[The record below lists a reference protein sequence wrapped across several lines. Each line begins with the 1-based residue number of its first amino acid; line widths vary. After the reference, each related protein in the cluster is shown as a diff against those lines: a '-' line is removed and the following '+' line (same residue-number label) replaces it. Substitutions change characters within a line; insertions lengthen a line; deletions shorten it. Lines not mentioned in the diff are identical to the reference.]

1 MNASDELDSGKEP
14 LLNNGM
20 GTQQNGKATKN
31 GQNGVKKSNNNK
43 TSLVDAK
50 TTSVQQKSEK
60 VTLMGGDE
68 PKKKQGCCSLM
79 WNWKKQGLT
88 ENAKIMINP
97 CLHLSN
103 FDKQKEAA
111 F

>member
-1 MNASDELDSGKEP
+1 MGSKECKLDKLLKECIFLFRDHSMNASDELDSGKEP
-14 LLNNGM
+14 LLNNGSGI

-31 GQNGVKKSNNNK
+31 GQNGVKKANNNK
-43 TSLVDAK
+43 TSLVDVK

-79 WNWKKQGLT
+79 WN
-88 ENAKIMINP
+88 
-97 CLHLSN
+97 
-103 FDKQKEAA
+103 
-111 F
+111 